1 MLFDNSPRG
10 GETMI
15 NAAIVG
21 LGWWGKTLVESAQGS
36 DAIRFVAVGTRAVS
50 PEIKTF
56 ADDQKLRVVE
66 GFEAL
71 LTDKKLDAIVLATPH
86 PIRRVGHRHARRSDD
101 DRSQRFAAQAYPMA
115 RSSRRDALWRAHS
128 PGRSCDRRHD
138 RSVWPHR
145 YCLLP

>member
-1 MLFDNSPRG
+1 MFRKQQVTFCAKPPG

-56 ADDQKLRVVE
+56 ADDHKLRVVE
-66 GFEAL
+66 SFEAL
-71 LTDKKLDAIVLATPH
+71 LTDTTLDAIVLAP
-86 PIRRVGHRHARRSDD
+86 PPSLPAGQVIP
-101 DRSQRFAAQAYPMA
+101 AAQP
-115 RSSRRDALWRAHS
+115 
-128 PGRSCDRRHD
+128 RHHD
-138 RSVWPHR
+138 FCEQP
-145 YCLLP
+145 